1 MRPGRQRQTYERSW
15 QDASAKRRGS
25 NEMRDGTGGA
35 PIHRQTTTHVADH
48 RYVVIPVHGIA
59 QLRLGWAAPMVQSV
73 GCAVLDKRVSDVG
86 SVEHC
91 GRCASDES
99 VLGHESVS

>member
-15 QDASAKRRGS
+15 QHASAKRRGS

-35 PIHRQTTTHVADH
+35 PIHRQATTYVADH
-48 RYVVIPVHGIA
+48 GYMVIPVHGIA
-59 QLRLGWAAPMVQSV
+59 QLRFGWAAPMEQSV

-86 SVEHC
+86 SVEQSR
-91 GRCASDES
+91 RCASDES
-99 VLGHESVS
+99 VLGHECVS